1 MITVLSL
8 LATVI
13 DGVDPRS
20 IRNET
25 ILKSIPGW
33 DSMSAVTFLI
43 TIESDFS
50 VDLSDVDLSQVATF
64 GHLCDVL
71 QARGIPTAALST
83 EIEP

>member
-1 MITVLSL
+1 
-8 LATVI
+8 
-13 DGVDPRS
+13 
-20 IRNET
+20 
-25 ILKSIPGW
+25 
-33 DSMSAVTFLI
+33 MSAVTFLI